1 LSGETVVGGVTG
13 LIVGGGI
20 GGTCGALKEGFLE
33 FHPFAGPRRNAAYAR
48 VLGEGGGCKRDSK
61 QYTDADLAT
70 KSDLSL
76 AGGLRGFRCE
86 GSRSGWR

>member
-1 LSGETVVGGVTG
+1 MVGGVTG

-61 QYTDADLAT
+61 QYTDADPAGDEKRFVSRWWAT
-70 KSDLSL
+70 WFSM
-76 AGGLRGFRCE
+76 
-86 GSRSGWR
+86 